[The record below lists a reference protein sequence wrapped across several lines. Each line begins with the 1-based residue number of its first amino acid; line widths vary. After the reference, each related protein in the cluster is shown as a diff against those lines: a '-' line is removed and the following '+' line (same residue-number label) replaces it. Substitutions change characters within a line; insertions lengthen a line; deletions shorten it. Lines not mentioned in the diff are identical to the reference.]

1 MPTVSSR
8 RGFLTAAGVAGGG
21 VLLGSVGLNH
31 ISPRIWRE
39 PLVFEAN
46 RSYWA
51 ESQTSANPPLMEDLR
66 ADVAV
71 VGGGLTGLS
80 AAYYLRTVSPEKRV
94 VVLEAKGCGN
104 GASGR
109 NGAMVLTMT
118 ADRYMRFRSDPSTDK
133 KIYDLT
139 ANNIETF
146 VRLSALTGIDC
157 ELETDGALQ
166 VLLTPEDVRE
176 AEAYVLKARSL
187 GMPVEFWN
195 KRRLLDAIGTDV
207 YEAGFFDPHGSHIHP
222 MKLVHVFKA
231 AAEQAGATIYENTIV
246 SSVEEGEQHVLH
258 TSEGYTVRAKS
269 LVLATN
275 AFTPKLGFFRNAI
288 LPLREYVA
296 ITPPITEQQLADVG
310 WRERIPFN
318 DTRTEVFFLGLT
330 RDRRIHIGG
339 GRPAYFFNN
348 GMGQASDSALR
359 IAELHEELVR
369 IYPKLSGVQFETA
382 WDGVIDWSLDESPSV
397 GRTGRHNNIFYG
409 LGYSGHGVNLTSLFG
424 RVIADLDAGRE
435 EAWREYPFFNASLN
449 YVPNEPFRWLG
460 AQSALAWYRLTE
472 S

>member
-1 MPTVSSR
+1 
-8 RGFLTAAGVAGGG
+8 
-21 VLLGSVGLNH
+21 
-31 ISPRIWRE
+31 
-39 PLVFEAN
+39 
-46 RSYWA
+46 
-51 ESQTSANPPLMEDLR
+51 
-66 ADVAV
+66 
-71 VGGGLTGLS
+71 
-80 AAYYLRTVSPEKRV
+80 
-94 VVLEAKGCGN
+94 
-104 GASGR
+104 
-109 NGAMVLTMT
+109 
-118 ADRYMRFRSDPSTDK
+118 
-133 KIYDLT
+133 
-139 ANNIETF
+139 
-146 VRLSALTGIDC
+146 
-157 ELETDGALQ
+157 
-166 VLLTPEDVRE
+166 
-176 AEAYVLKARSL
+176 
-187 GMPVEFWN
+187 
-195 KRRLLDAIGTDV
+195 
-207 YEAGFFDPHGSHIHP
+207 

-275 AFTPKLGFFRNAI
+275 AFTPKLGFLRNAI

-435 EAWREYPFFNASLN
+435 EAWREYPLDRKSTRLN
-449 YVPNEPFRWLG
+449 
-460 AQSALAWYRLTE
+460 SSHRL
-472 S
+472 